1 MTNVTRTAPTLLLLP
16 VSSTITTSTNTQ
28 TLPLQPLLL
37 LVLPISCDT
46 TLLIIKPNC
55 CQAAQTVVLHRHAFM
70 KATTSTNVGPNTP
83 NVAEQPLPM
92 RINMFVFPQ
101 LILVTTVT
109 NSGDVLFQTGVLFSL
124 ENAKVECLFKFTN
137 QVHQLNTIQ
146 AIFLATLR
154 TFGLNNVV
162 ACRPKLTNMRYVYF

>member
-28 TLPLQPLLL
+28 MLPLQPLLL
-37 LVLPISCDT
+37 LLPISCDT

-55 CQAAQTVVLHRHAFM
+55 CQAAQTVVLHRHLFR

-83 NVAEQPLPM
+83 NVADQPLPT
-92 RINMFVFPQ
+92 RINMFIFPQ

-109 NSGDVLFQTGVLFSL
+109 NSGDVLFQTGVLFS
-124 ENAKVECLFKFTN
+124 NAKVECLFKFTN
-137 QVHQLNTIQ
+137 QVHQRNTIQ

-154 TFGLNNVV
+154 TFGLNNAV
-162 ACRPKLTNMRYVYF
+162 ACRPKVTDMRYVYF

>member
-28 TLPLQPLLL
+28 MPPLQPLPIL
-37 LVLPISCDT
+37 LPISCDT
-46 TLLIIKPNC
+46 TLLKIKPNC
-55 CQAAQTVVLHRHAFM
+55 CQAAQTVVLHLHAFM
-70 KATTSTNVGPNTP
+70 KATTSTNVGPSTP
-83 NVAEQPLPM
+83 NVAEQPLPT
-92 RINMFVFPQ
+92 RIIMFVFPQ

-109 NSGDVLFQTGVLFSL
+109 NSGDVLFQTGVLFSI

-154 TFGLNNVV
+154 TFGLNNAV
-162 ACRPKLTNMRYVYF
+162 ACRPKVTNMGYVYF